1 MKKVFLML
9 LALML
14 ALACTVAG
22 AETLTA
28 VQKGFGGDVTVTV
41 ETDEAG
47 KIVSI
52 VAEGASETEGLGKAV
67 IEKYNAEDFAA
78 FVGQDAVAADFSAI
92 DTVAGSTVTSEAV
105 KAALASLFVEEASAD
120 AAKVAELE
128 SKLAAAEKTI
138 ADFEA
143 GTAISKPALSAWL
156 ADRRNVAAARGGRF
170 LPGDENAPTN
180 EELERIMH
188 TANNYMWCHG
198 LSAPHFIIIR
208 DPEEQA
214 KLLGSMG
221 ITGDGTVTVLVLADG
236 VSDQEHHKEP
246 YTGRDI
252 GNADEHYW
260 RMYYCIYEAGEAA
273 SMLNLAAISEGY
285 RVRSYGAIDLFNQGV
300 KDQFP
305 ESDGISIWFA
315 GGNFDYIGGANWDIS
330 KYTSS
335 KDGSEKFMHWFE
347 GGKNEAG
354 ESWRGREV
362 EVDGNLTLLC
372 AIVIGTIDESNPESN
387 TSCYT
392 TSNGQNNNYNFWD

>member
-1 MKKVFLML
+1 MKKVFLTL
-9 LALML
+9 LALVL

-28 VQKGFGGDVTVTV
+28 TEKGFGGDVTVTV
-41 ETDEAG
+41 ETDDAG

-52 VAEGASETEGLGKAV
+52 VAEGANETAGLGAAA
-67 IEKYNAEDFAA
+67 IDKYNAELFAA
-78 FVGQDAVAADFSAI
+78 YVGQDAATADFAALDAVS
-92 DTVAGSTVTSEAV
+92 GSTVTSEAV
-105 KAALASLFVEEASAD
+105 KAALTSLFAEEVSVD
-120 AAKVAELE
+120 AAQVAELE
-128 SKLAAAEKTI
+128 AKLAAAEAKV
-138 ADFEA
+138 AEFEA
-143 GTAISKPALSAWL
+143 GTAISKPALAAWL

-188 TANNYMWCHG
+188 SANNYMWCHA
-198 LSAPHFIIIR
+198 LTAPHFIIIR

-236 VSDQEHHKEP
+236 VADQEHHAEP

-273 SMLNLAAISEGY
+273 AMLNLAAISEGY
-285 RVRSYGAIDLFNQGV
+285 RVRSYGAIDLYNQGV
-300 KDQFP
+300 KDEFP

-347 GGKNEAG
+347 GGRNENG
-354 ESWRGREV
+354 EAWKGREV
-362 EVDGNLTLLC
+362 AVEGNLTLLC
-372 AIVIGTIDESNPESN
+372 ALVIGTIDESNPESN

-392 TSNGQNNNYNFWD
+392 TTNGQNNNYNFWD